1 MTNHAEAC
9 PSQDSPLV
17 TRHSSLSLVVSF
29 DTIMQPPYS
38 ITPEILKLV
47 ESIGVSLGEINGRYL
62 TKPAPHLRKENR
74 IRTIQ
79 ASLAIEGNSLSLEQI
94 TAILGGKRVI
104 GPQREIVEVRNAIA
118 TYDQIDSYNPYSAQ
132 SFLLAHGTLMKGL
145 VEDAGKFRRKSVGI
159 MHGSKVAHIAP
170 PASNVKALMQELLD
184 YTKNAPDSLL
194 IKSCVFHY
202 EMEFIHPFMD
212 GNGRMG
218 RFWQTLLLSKHH
230 PVFSSLPFETI
241 IRDTQQDY
249 YNALAASDKLGQ
261 STPFITYMLGVI
273 DEALRGLT
281 QDTTPVLKESDR
293 VHYFLSLKNEGLNTP
308 YQKTAALAE
317 PRTGTRTQ
325 GFTRKDYM
333 KVFKTLSTAT
343 ASRDLNAAVKSGV
356 LKRMGEGNQARYGEN

>member
-1 MTNHAEAC
+1 
-9 PSQDSPLV
+9 
-17 TRHSSLSLVVSF
+17 
-29 DTIMQPPYS
+29 MQPPYT

-94 TAILGGKRVI
+94 TAILSGKRVI

-118 TYDQIDSYNPYSAQ
+118 TYDQLDSFDPYSAQ
-132 SFLLAHGTLMKGL
+132 SFLSAHGMLMKEL

-170 PASNVKALMQELLD
+170 PASNAKALMQELLD

-218 RFWQTLLLSKHH
+218 RLWQTLLLSKHH

-273 DEALRGLT
+273 DESLRGLT
-281 QDTTPVLKESDR
+281 QDTTSTLKESDR
-293 VHYFLSLKNEGLNTP
+293 VHYFLSLNSASHIESKGG
-308 YQKTAALAE
+308 ARAE
-317 PRTGTRTQ
+317 SRTGARAESRA
-325 GFTRKDYM
+325 GFTRKDYLRI
-333 KVFKTLSTAT
+333 FKTLSTAT
-343 ASRDLNAAVKSGV
+343 ASRDLNAAVKTGV
-356 LKRMGEGNQARYGEN
+356 LQRSGEGNQARYGAKITKG

>member
-1 MTNHAEAC
+1 
-9 PSQDSPLV
+9 
-17 TRHSSLSLVVSF
+17 
-29 DTIMQPPYS
+29 MQPPYS

-47 ESIGVSLGEINGRYL
+47 ESIGISLGEINGRYL

-94 TAILGGKRVI
+94 TAILSGKRVI
-104 GPQREIVEVRNAIA
+104 GPQREIIEVRNAIA
-118 TYDQIDSYNPYSAQ
+118 TYDQIDSYDPYSAQ
-132 SFLLAHGTLMKGL
+132 SFLSAHGILMKEL
-145 VEDAGKFRRKSVGI
+145 VDDAGKFRRKSVGI

-170 PASNVKALMQELLD
+170 PASSVKALMNDLFS
-184 YTKNAPDSLL
+184 YAKKAPDSLL

-218 RFWQTLLLSKHH
+218 RLWQTLLLSKHH

-273 DEALRGLT
+273 DASLRGLT
-281 QDTTPVLKESDR
+281 KSSTPVLKESDR
-293 VHYFLSLKNEGLNTP
+293 VQYFLSFREDSGARVLSRVGARAQSMTGARAK
-308 YQKTAALAE
+308 
-317 PRTGTRTQ
+317 PRA

-333 KVFKTLSTAT
+333 QVFKTLSTAT

-356 LKRMGEGNQARYGEN
+356 LERLGEGNRARYQSAGK